1 MPGGDRTGPMG
12 MGPMTGRAAGYC
24 AGAAAP
30 GFVSAPGGRQV
41 RGGGGGGAGRG
52 GGGRGRR
59 GRRNQFHA
67 TGLTGW
73 QRAEAAVSDS
83 QDSQVASAAQAQP
96 DVSPPANR
104 EQELA
109 ALKLHVETMEQQAK
123 QLRERIQQL
132 ETEG

>member
-24 AGAAAP
+24 AGSAVP
-30 GFVSAPGGRQV
+30 GFMNAPGGRGF
-41 RGGGGGGAGRG
+41 GGGGGGQG

-59 GRRNQFHA
+59 GRRNQFYA

-73 QRAEAAVSDS
+73 QRAATGMPAFGGG
-83 QDSQVASAAQAQP
+83 QVASAAQAQP
-96 DVSPPANR
+96 DASPEVSR
-104 EQELA
+104 EQELG
-109 ALKLHVETMEQQAK
+109 ALKQHAETMEQQVK